1 MDVSIEDDKKTLTMV
16 DPDLGQSLDII
27 DVLPGMDQD
36 DPPIAESTCQAQ
48 DLPQNLNS
56 SKAVEDNS
64 EKILKLFGTEF
75 AELTSG
81 KDLDEYL
88 AVHSH
93 DRVIVSVEKLLE
105 LHGKICSA
113 EHDGQVCGK
122 QIHHSVSL
130 CASRV
135 EISWQCRNGH
145 ANKWVSSEVLAKK
158 HNSMVYVNDSLL
170 ATALSYLGITT
181 AKFP

>member
-1 MDVSIEDDKKTLTMV
+1 MDVSIEDDEKTLTMV

-64 EKILKLFGTEF
+64 EQILKLFGTEF

-88 AVHSH
+88 AVHSR

-122 QIHHSVSL
+122 
-130 CASRV
+130 

-170 ATALSYLGITT
+170 AAALSYLGITT

>member
-1 MDVSIEDDKKTLTMV
+1 MMFFFLFISLSVKKLQTLSATPWMLALRMMKKTLTMV

-64 EKILKLFGTEF
+64 EQILKLFGTEF

-88 AVHSH
+88 AVHSR

-122 QIHHSVSL
+122 EIHHSVSL

-135 EISWQCRNGH
+135 EISLSHLILLHTNSFPPTY
-145 ANKWVSSEVLAKK
+145 SSLFHTE
-158 HNSMVYVNDSLL
+158 
-170 ATALSYLGITT
+170 I
-181 AKFP
+181 